1 MLMDDDQL
9 QEKPGIVDVDS
20 IFRQKSPNLYRF
32 MPGFILRYIKRTIH
46 QDDVNDVLERFSNL
60 YGLEFI
66 SAFLDFFGI
75 TYTVSGE
82 ENIPGKGRCIFVSN
96 HPLGG
101 LDGLVFM
108 DLIGKHHKN
117 VKFIVNDLLLNLKNL
132 EPVFIPVNK
141 HGRQSAD
148 YVRRIEEVYRS
159 DDQVLYFPAGLC
171 SRKKRGEIKDLEWKK
186 NFIKKATDHKRDI
199 VPVHFEGRNSSFFYN
214 FASLRQSIGIK
225 TNIEMF
231 YLPDE
236 LFKQKGRKFHVTI
249 GRPIP
254 CATFDKSQTHAQWA
268 EFVREKVYSLPQNR
282 SARQP

>member
-1 MLMDDDQL
+1 MLMGDERL
-9 QEKPGIVDVDS
+9 REEPGIIDVDS
-20 IFRQKSPNLYRF
+20 IFRQKSPNVYRL
-32 MPGFILRYIKRTIH
+32 MPGFILGYIKRTIH
-46 QDDVNDVLERFSNL
+46 QDEINDVLVRFSNM
-60 YGLEFI
+60 YGLDFI
-66 SAFLDFFGI
+66 SHFLEFFGI
-75 TYTVSGE
+75 AYTVSGE
-82 ENIPGKGRCIFVSN
+82 ENIPGKGRFIFVSN

-108 DLIGKHHKN
+108 DMVGKHHKN

-159 DDQVLYFPAGLC
+159 DDQILYFPAGLC

-186 NFIKKATDHKRDI
+186 NFIKKATDHQRDI

-214 FASLRQSIGIK
+214 FANLRQSIGIK

-236 LFKQKGRKFHVTI
+236 LFRQKGHKFHVTI

-254 CATFDKSQTHAQWA
+254 YATFDKSQTHAKWA
-268 EFVREKVYSLPQNR
+268 EFVRGKVYSLAQNR
-282 SARQP
+282 SAQRR